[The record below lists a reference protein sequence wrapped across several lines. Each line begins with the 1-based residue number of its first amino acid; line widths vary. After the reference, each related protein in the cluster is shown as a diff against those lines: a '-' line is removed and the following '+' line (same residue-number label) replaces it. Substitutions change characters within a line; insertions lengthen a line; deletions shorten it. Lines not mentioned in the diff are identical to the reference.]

1 MDQIDVTLKNQSAS
15 GAPKAAGGISPE
27 VPEVFESRKSDHIR
41 ASMDPSVQ
49 AGDSGFDNFDFV
61 HEALPDLNFEE
72 VSIQSQIFRGTKFA
86 TNLSSPFFISS
97 MTAGH
102 KGSLKLNEMLATAA
116 QAKGWAMGVGSQRR
130 ELGDQT
136 AQDEWRRV
144 RKSAPN
150 ASLFGNIGVSQLIES
165 GPAKVL
171 TLIEALQAKA
181 MIVHLNPLQEALQP
195 EGTPQFRGGLQAIAD
210 LVKMAENEF
219 SIPVIVKETGCGI
232 SALTASRLLN
242 VGVRAIDVAGRGG
255 THWGRI
261 EGLRAKDKLASP
273 EMDLDSRGRL
283 KTLREA
289 SESFRNW
296 GLSTVDSLVQ
306 VAKVCETK
314 AAGREAWASGGI
326 RSGVDGAKALRLG
339 ARALGLAQPI
349 LAGALESEESLHQV
363 MDRFDFE
370 LKTVLFCCGLKDLTV
385 FETNAILKQVY
396 GSGSG
401 SGSGAGHNSGFR
413 KDGQS

>member
-1 MDQIDVTLKNQSAS
+1 MDQIDVTLKSQSANGPS
-15 GAPKAAGGISPE
+15 KAAGNISRE
-27 VPEVFESRKSDHIR
+27 VPEAFESRKSDHIR

-49 AGDSGFDNFDFV
+49 AGNSGFDDFDFV
-61 HEALPDLNFEE
+61 HEALPDLNFDE
-72 VSIQSQIFRGTKFA
+72 VSLQSQIFRGTKFA
-86 TNLSSPFFISS
+86 ISLHSPFFISS

-116 QAKGWAMGVGSQRR
+116 AVKGWAMGVGSQRR

-136 AQDEWRRV
+136 AQNEWRRV
-144 RKSAPN
+144 RKTAPSAV
-150 ASLFGNIGVSQLIES
+150 LFGNIGVSQLIES
-165 GPAKVL
+165 GPAQVL

-181 MIVHLNPLQEALQP
+181 LIVHLNPLQEALQP

-210 LVKMAENEF
+210 LVKMAEEEF

-232 SALTASRLLN
+232 SALTASRLIN

-261 EGLRAKDKLASP
+261 EGLRAKEKLASA
-273 EMDLDSRGRL
+273 EAETKTETETQADLLGRL
-283 KTLREA
+283 KTLRQA
-289 SESFRNW
+289 SESFKNW

-306 VAKVCETK
+306 VAKVCDTT
-314 AAGREAWASGGI
+314 AVGSEAWASGGI

-339 ARALGLAQPI
+339 AKAVGLAQPI
-349 LAGALESEESLHQV
+349 LAGALEGEASLHQV
-363 MDRFDFE
+363 MDRFDYE

-385 FETNAILKQVY
+385 FQTHALLKQVA
-396 GSGSG
+396 SVE
-401 SGSGAGHNSGFR
+401 